1 MVFAPYVER
10 RRQFRAFIENNR
22 AGSTDKPFKGI
33 AQRRISTM
41 TTLDF
46 SPLFRSSIGFDSI
59 PRLLDTAMRSADHAD
74 SYPPYNIEKTDE
86 NNYRISIAVAGFS
99 DDDLDVTAKEN
110 LLIVRS
116 KGQEAKDGG
125 KYLHRGIAGRAFERK
140 FQLADHIRV
149 VGAELANG
157 LLHINLIREVPE
169 ELKSRNIE
177 IKTDGNAKLVS
188 AA

>member
-1 MVFAPYVER
+1 MPNGDNLE
-10 RRQFRAFIENNR
+10 
-22 AGSTDKPFKGI
+22 DMCGI
-33 AQRRISTM
+33 C
-41 TTLDF
+41 D
-46 SPLFRSSIGFDSI
+46 
-59 PRLLDTAMRSADHAD
+59 AD
-74 SYPPYNIEKTDE
+74 SSNDCAQDCSGTWGGDLVEDECEICGGDGPDCGGSCNNEFVEIWDECYNIEKTDE

-177 IKTDGNAKLVS
+177 IKTDGTAKLAS